1 MRVIAKIVLTVDDSA
16 SIRQMVKLTLTG
28 AGYAV
33 VQAADGADGLAK
45 ARAAAVDLIVTD
57 LNMPV
62 MNGLGLIREL
72 RKLPSYRGVPI
83 IFLTTESDAALKQEA
98 KAAGA
103 TGWITKPFQ
112 QDQLIAVV
120 RKVLG
125 A

>member
-1 MRVIAKIVLTVDDSA
+1 MMAKTVLSVDDS
-16 SIRQMVKLTLTG
+16 SSVRQMVKLTLSG
-28 AGYAV
+28 AGYDV
-33 VQAADGADGLAK
+33 VQASDGAEGLAK
-45 ARAAAVDLIVTD
+45 AKDTAVDLVVTD

-62 MNGLGLIREL
+62 MNGLDLIRAL
-72 RKLPSYRGVPI
+72 RQLPAYRGVPI
-83 IFLTTESDAALKQEA
+83 LFLTTESDAEMKQAA

-112 QDQLIAVV
+112 QEQLVAVV

>member
-1 MRVIAKIVLTVDDSA
+1 MAKTVLSVDDS
-16 SIRQMVKLTLTG
+16 SSVRQMVKLTLSG
-28 AGYAV
+28 AGYDV
-33 VQAADGADGLAK
+33 VQASDGAEGLAK
-45 ARAAAVDLIVTD
+45 AKDTVVDLVVTD

-62 MNGLGLIREL
+62 MNGLDLIRAL
-72 RKLPSYRGVPI
+72 RQLPAYRGVPI
-83 IFLTTESDAALKQEA
+83 LFLTTESDAEMKQAA

-112 QDQLIAVV
+112 QEQLVAVV

>member
-1 MRVIAKIVLTVDDSA
+1 MTKVILCVDDSA
-16 SIRQMVKLTLTG
+16 SIRQMVKLTLSG
-28 AGYAV
+28 AGYQV
-33 VQAADGADGLAK
+33 VQAGDGAEGLAK
-45 ARAAAVDLIVTD
+45 ARETTVNLVVTD

-72 RKLPSYRGVPI
+72 RKLAAYRGVPI
-83 IFLTTESDAALKQEA
+83 IFLTTESDASLKQEA

-112 QDQLIAVV
+112 QEQLVGVV

-125 A
+125 S

>member
-1 MRVIAKIVLTVDDSA
+1 MKTILTVDDSA
-16 SIRQMVKLTLTG
+16 SIRQMVKFTLSS

-33 VQAADGADGLAK
+33 VEAGNGAEGLTK
-45 ARAAAVDLIVTD
+45 AQTAHLDMIVTD

-62 MNGLGLIREL
+62 MNGLGLIREV
-72 RKLPSYRGVPI
+72 RKLPAYRGVPI
-83 IFLTTESDAALKQEA
+83 LFLTTESDADLKKEA

-112 QDQLIAVV
+112 PDQLVAVV

-125 A
+125 

>member
-1 MRVIAKIVLTVDDSA
+1 MAKTILSVDDSA

-28 AGYAV
+28 AGYTV
-33 VQAADGADGLAK
+33 VQAADGAEGLAR
-45 ARAAAVDLIVTD
+45 ARDMAVDLVVTD

-62 MNGLGLIREL
+62 MNGLDLIREL
-72 RKLPSYRGVPI
+72 RKLPTYKGVPI
-83 IFLTTESDAALKQEA
+83 IFLTTESDAAMKQEA
-98 KAAGA
+98 KVAGA

-112 QDQLIAVV
+112 QEQLVTVV